1 MNDVTEIKIVLTV
14 DEMRNIFGRNDSYM
28 KKIEDNLGVEIT
40 DRGGQIHIV
49 GRQKDAQSAADII
62 RQLAKLSSAGSRNDR
77 MCKWQRQS

>member
-40 DRGGQIHIV
+40 DRGGQKAE
-49 GRQKDAQSAADII
+49 GCTK
-62 RQLAKLSSAGSRNDR
+62 
-77 MCKWQRQS
+77 CC